1 MKVINPIKAATTL
14 AILLG
19 GWHLCWP
26 LLVATGAAQSVI
38 DFDFFWM
45 HFIKPVYVVGSFD
58 LAVALL
64 LIAVTAML
72 GFVARFVVSLLWNK
86 VHVT

>member
-1 MKVINPIKAATTL
+1 MKAINPIKAATTL

-19 GWHLCWP
+19 GWHLCWA
-26 LLVATGAAQSVI
+26 LLVATGVAQSVI
-38 DFDFFWM
+38 DFVFWM

-58 LAVALL
+58 LAIALL
-64 LIAVTAML
+64 LIAVTAAL
-72 GFVARFVVSLLWNK
+72 GFVVGFVFSVLWNK

>member
-1 MKVINPIKAATTL
+1 MKAIHPIKAAITL

-19 GWHLCWP
+19 GLHLCWA
-26 LLVATGAAQSVI
+26 LLVATGVAQSVI
-38 DFDFFWM
+38 DFVFWM

-58 LAVALL
+58 FAIALL
-64 LIAVTAML
+64 LIAVTAVL
-72 GFVARFVVSLLWNK
+72 GFVAGFVFSLLWNK

>member
-1 MKVINPIKAATTL
+1 MKAINPIKAATTL

-19 GWHLCWP
+19 GWHLCWA
-26 LLVATGAAQSVI
+26 LLVATSVAQSVI
-38 DFDFFWM
+38 DFVFWM

-58 LAVALL
+58 LAIALL
-64 LIAVTAML
+64 LIAVTSVL
-72 GFVARFVVSLLWNK
+72 GFVVGFVFSLLWNK

>member
-1 MKVINPIKAATTL
+1 MKAINPIKAATTL

-19 GWHLCWP
+19 GWHLCWA
-26 LLVATGAAQSVI
+26 LLVATGVAQSVI
-38 DFDFFWM
+38 DFVFWM

-58 LAVALL
+58 LAIALL

-72 GFVARFVVSLLWNK
+72 GFVAGLVFSLLWNK